1 MEVGRL
7 QEALRQQKARVEDL
21 AFELSVEKM
30 HSEDAQAKIKSLET
44 TNRALQS
51 DNTQLQ
57 NREEQS
63 KARIAELQS
72 NLDRAQ
78 RTIQVQS
85 SQIQATH
92 NAQRQLT
99 QSSAYHRSDLP
110 YRHPQMRRGFAT
122 RNDPLELE
130 MAPTQ
135 HPRPANPRQLSAPM
149 KSAES
154 SFTSTALIRSSFDPA
169 TPHFGI
175 IFKNLV
181 DKAEKWVQDFATL
194 PSPETDRMAHN
205 EIRTLFDGQRLPD
218 LDIILSLTTNT
229 ETRTQAITK
238 LIIHQIANFALV
250 PLLIRG
256 FKPDYDDRLL
266 AEQQK
271 VFPGVHES
279 IRYESRTEIAAI
291 TTEIIA
297 DPAWEEHIEHQQ
309 TIRVRHCWN
318 VVKPLLDTSTV
329 QKQAWTGLWDLWEQ
343 SIKAGLQMLQKI
355 SIFDIVFPVAGQD
368 TYFNPANMVCMDPKY
383 KDFAPSQLARMQLK
397 VRLAYSPVITERD
410 LELANWGPQSR
421 LFARVLLMK

>member
-7 QEALRQQKARVEDL
+7 QEALRQQKAKVEDL

-30 HSEDAQAKIKSLET
+30 HNEDAQARIKSLET

-57 NREEQS
+57 NRDEQS

-85 SQIQATH
+85 SQIQGAH

-110 YRHPQMRRGFAT
+110 YRHPQTRRGFAP

-130 MAPTQ
+130 NVPPQ
-135 HPRPANPRQLSAPM
+135 YPRPANPRQLSAPI
-149 KSAES
+149 KSADS
-154 SFTSTALIRSSFDPA
+154 SFTNVLVRSSFDPA
-169 TPHFGI
+169 MPHFGK
-175 IFKNLV
+175 IFKDLV
-181 DKAEKWVQDFATL
+181 DNAEKWVQIFAAL
-194 PSPETDRMAHN
+194 PSPEPDRMAHN
-205 EIRTLFDGQRLPD
+205 EIRTLIDGQRLPD
-218 LDIILSLTTNT
+218 LDTILSLTANT
-229 ETRTQAITK
+229 ETRVQAITK
-238 LIIHQIANFALV
+238 LIMHQIANFALV

-256 FKPDYDDRLL
+256 FKPDYDDRLST
-266 AEQQK
+266 EQQK

-279 IRYESRTEIAAI
+279 IRYESRTQIAAI
-291 TTEIIA
+291 TAEIIA
-297 DPAWEEHIEHQQ
+297 DPAWNEHIEQQQ

-318 VVKPLLDTSTV
+318 VVKPLLDHSTV
-329 QKQAWTGLWDLWEQ
+329 QKEAWKGLWDLWEQ

-355 SIFDIVFPVAGQD
+355 SVFDIVFPVAGQD
-368 TYFNPANMVCMDPKY
+368 TYFNPANMICMDPQY
-383 KDFAPSQLARMQLK
+383 KNFAPSQLARMQLK

-410 LELANWGPQSR
+410 LELASWQPQSR